1 MNGWKMLHS
10 KHGRVLPPDKRDGK
24 RKRETEVEGG
34 GGRAARMEGRGG
46 KKWGEGLRAFSGYK
60 ETEGG
65 TERRS

>member
-34 GGRAARMEGRGG
+34 EGRDEVGG
-46 KKWGEGLRAFSGYK
+46 GPQSVLRLQRNRGRNRK
-60 ETEGG
+60 EKLRWEC
-65 TERRS
+65 SSS